1 MPGYN
6 QVLPSPQLGLAILP
20 AEFVVALCLW
30 LRIPVLSGTSLSF
43 CSCHQLVDCF
53 GEYIIGCGHG
63 PLRIRHHNTLC
74 KTTVKFVKNKECL
87 VSLPV
92 GLVMYFTQTFIRVT
106 PHIDDISV
114 RSALHSGVVTHSAF
128 SSGLAALRGEME
140 KDAWHRGL
148 FEDAGDAFPLV
159 VDNFDVWIPLSIEML
174 YFIAQSST
182 VHSGLP
188 VSTAFHHLVERLN
201 VSSIYR
207 YNAKNNDI
215 VVLGFSSSHGR

>member
-1 MPGYN
+1 MSGESASRPGD
-6 QVLPSPQLGLAILP
+6 VFHPD
-20 AEFVVALCLW
+20 F
-30 LRIPVLSGTSLSF
+30 
-43 CSCHQLVDCF
+43 HK
-53 GEYIIGCGHG
+53 GH
-63 PLRIRHHNTLC
+63 PT
-74 KTTVKFVKNKECL
+74 
-87 VSLPV
+87 
-92 GLVMYFTQTFIRVT
+92 YY
-106 PHIDDISV
+106 DISV

-148 FEDAGDAFPLV
+148 VEDAGDAFPLV
-159 VDNFDVWIPLSIEML
+159 VDNFDVWTPLSIEVL

-215 VVLGFSSSHGR
+215 VVLGFLSSHGR